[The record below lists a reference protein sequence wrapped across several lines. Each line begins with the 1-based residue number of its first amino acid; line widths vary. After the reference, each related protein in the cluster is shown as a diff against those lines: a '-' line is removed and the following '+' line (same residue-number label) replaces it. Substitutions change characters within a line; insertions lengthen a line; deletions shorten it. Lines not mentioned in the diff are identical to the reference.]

1 MYIVLIVVYH
11 VEKRED
17 PKGTS
22 QPSIKSFEESTER
35 QQPLPRRNI
44 GRTSSTEPILRDNSL
59 NRRTGGVGGDTQPF
73 VTHQRQPRPGDVN
86 APASLPRYNRP
97 NEREYPMQTRKRS
110 EPGESGDVEYYVG
123 RSPEHEQP
131 LQYVEYFTSVSTFLY
146 LGRLLLDF
154 YSCACILM
162 HHYLTFVSFVYMDLT
177 PLHLCF
183 AYAMLDEFF
192 EIISF
197 Y

>member
-22 QPSIKSFEESTER
+22 QPSIKSFEDSTER
-35 QQPLPRRNI
+35 QPPPSKRNF
-44 GRTSSTEPILRDNSL
+44 GRTPSSEPILRDNSL
-59 NRRTGGVGGDTQPF
+59 HRRTGGVGDDTMPF
-73 VTHQRQPRPGDVN
+73 VTNQRQPRPGDVN

-97 NEREYPMQTRKRS
+97 NEREYPMSTRKKS

-131 LQYVEYFTSVSTFLY
+131 LQYVKYFTSVSTFSLFGPVVAW
-146 LGRLLLDF
+146 LTRLIFIHALISL
-154 YSCACILM
+154 C
-162 HHYLTFVSFVYMDLT
+162 LT
-177 PLHLCF
+177 
-183 AYAMLDEFF
+183 
-192 EIISF
+192 I
-197 Y
+197 